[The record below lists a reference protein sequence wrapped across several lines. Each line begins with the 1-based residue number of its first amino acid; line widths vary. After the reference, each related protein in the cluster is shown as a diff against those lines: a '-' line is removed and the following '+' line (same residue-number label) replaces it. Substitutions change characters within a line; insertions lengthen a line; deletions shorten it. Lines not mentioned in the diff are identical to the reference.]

1 MSMQRELVPAIAI
14 SIAAG
19 STWQWLQT
27 KFQFH
32 QLKNWHTW
40 VLTAIAEVM
49 LLR

>member
-1 MSMQRELVPAIAI
+1 MSMQGELVPAIAI

-27 KFQFH
+27 KFR

-40 VLTAIAEVM
+40 VLTAIAEVV